1 VIIDVN
7 SGVFFTLYV
16 VVLSVKPGMT
26 LTDFPVAEETPAEF
40 TLFTV
45 SVYIFPFVNGDTT
58 HDGAVVVQSVVP
70 DDDIT
75 LYLAAPLDV
84 LH

>member
-7 SGVFFTLYV
+7 NGDFFTLYV
-16 VVLSVKPGMT
+16 VVLNVKPGIT
-26 LTDFPVAEETPAEF
+26 LTDFPVADETPAEF

-58 HDGAVVVQSVVP
+58 HDNATLLQRIAP
-70 DDDIT
+70 DDDNT
-75 LYLAAPLDV
+75 L
-84 LH
+84 